1 MRTDLIDPILKTLSI
16 NQQLQLLQVSKNA
29 YYYEPVKESEEN
41 LKLLSWLD
49 KQYYKTPFYGKRRL
63 MAELNSIGYNINIKR
78 LERLM
83 KIVCWKTLYAK
94 PRLSSNANAI
104 YKYPY
109 LLKGLKVHKP
119 NMVWCIDITF
129 LPMATGYLY
138 MFGIIDLYSRY
149 LVGWDISNSMT
160 AEWCCD
166 IISRT
171 IASKTEPIIINS
183 DQGSQFTSQLYT
195 ELISSHGIQ
204 ISMDSKG
211 RALDNI
217 FIERFWRSLKQE
229 CYYLNVPKDGL
240 DMYELI
246 KKYVKFYN
254 DERRHQSLNYETPL
268 SRYGS
273 SA

>member
-1 MRTDLIDPILKTLSI
+1 M
-16 NQQLQLLQVSKNA
+16 V
-29 YYYEPVKESEEN
+29 
-41 LKLLSWLD
+41 
-49 KQYYKTPFYGKRRL
+49 
-63 MAELNSIGYNINIKR
+63 ELNSMGYNINIKR

-83 KIVCWKTLYAK
+83 KIVRWKTLYAK
-94 PRLSSNANAI
+94 PRLSSNTNAI

-109 LLKGLKVHKP
+109 LLKGLEVNRP
-119 NMVWCIDITF
+119 NIVWCIDITF

-138 MFGIIDLYSRY
+138 MFGILDIYSRY

-160 AEWCCD
+160 AEWCCE
-166 IISRT
+166 IISKT
-171 IASKTEPIIINS
+171 IDSKTEPTIINS
-183 DQGSQFTSQLYT
+183 DQGSQFTSHLYT
-195 ELISSHGIQ
+195 ELILSYGIQ

-229 CYYLNVPKDGL
+229 CYYLNVPMDGL
-240 DMYELI
+240 DMFELI
-246 KKYVKFYN
+246 KKHVKFYN